1 MSRSTMMKKAVLLLL
16 GLLLIISSH
25 IPVVSAQNIF
35 SSNYWAEKEIV
46 VETPLKLNVVFLSSG
61 SLSRQVLE
69 SALREIMPWYAP
81 YIVYDEKFAGL
92 NFSRIELNVIQAP
105 QTMLRDFAN
114 FIKEIDRDFFDRGEG
129 QRIARDYEQ
138 KLFSMIGGSVR
149 TYWADAW
156 VVQEWLYENGP
167 EYIPGLKKDEYTIYF
182 ITSYELLNALVIYY
196 VDTFSPETKRY
207 FLEGGMTAYGG
218 VHRLYFI
225 DLTSIPMGRDRCG
238 GSPNCKSAT
247 FEYYPSLLFVNM
259 PEPILAKH
267 LATIISEV
275 ITYIFFRGYLY
286 QPSYEVNFYLYFLI
300 IDATT
305 NNAARVLM
313 RDYTAD
319 HISKAVHSL
328 YPYSYYII
336 ETRLEDIDDYPALK
350 QAVFEKSP
358 RIGRTILLKAC
369 SDDDLVTELVFN
381 LPVIKR
387 LEGVKTVVTVLFILD
402 DDAYVCDDRV
412 LGIGF
417 RKGAIAASSHFIMR
431 VEGPSLTLYHEAA
444 HVLGLRHPH
453 DADPYP
459 WATDQVNWL
468 YDYSATPMT
477 YCSPCALRSMYEG
490 EYFTAID
497 KDSVDIGVTLKM
509 IKDARRA
516 VYTALRALE
525 NTQIPMPGGI
535 EPLLRAV
542 DSDIKKAAQ
551 EMVAYNYFNWEAFYG
566 IGAQKASAFDY
577 AYSALQNA
585 LWLSKSVGI
594 FLEDLAEKKRA
605 EEELRTLRDEYTRLR
620 DENTRLENEVNSL
633 KTSLE
638 QARRENTGLNE
649 QLQALRN
656 EVNALKDRVNSLQTE
671 KQSLENERNN
681 LASKLRET
689 EADLGNMRLIT
700 TVLAAVLV
708 AAVAGSLIITRIRG
722 RRVAPP
728 PPPPITIQ

>member
-16 GLLLIISSH
+16 GLLLIIPSH
-25 IPVVSAQNIF
+25 FPVVSAQNIF

-81 YIVYDEKFAGL
+81 SIVYDEKFAGL

-336 ETRLEDIDDYPALK
+336 ETRLEDIDDYPPLK

-402 DDAYVCDDRV
+402 DDAYVCDDSV

-585 LWLSKSVGI
+585 LWLSKSVEI

-605 EEELRTLRDEYTRLR
+605 EEEFQTLREEYTRLR
-620 DENTRLENEVNSL
+620 DENTRLENELNSL

-638 QARRENTGLNE
+638 QARRENAGLSE

-689 EADLGNMRLIT
+689 EAELSNMRLIT
-700 TVLAAVLV
+700 TMLAAVLV

>member
-1 MSRSTMMKKAVLLLL
+1 MIKRAVLLLL
-16 GLLLIISSH
+16 GLLLIIPSH
-25 IPVVSAQNIF
+25 FPVVSAQNIA

-61 SLSRQVLE
+61 SLSRQALE

-81 YIVYDEKFAGL
+81 YIAEDKKFAGL
-92 NFSRIELNVIQAP
+92 NFSRVELNVIQAP
-105 QTMLRDFAN
+105 QKMLQDFAN

-129 QRIARDYEQ
+129 QRIAREYEQ
-138 KLFSMIGGSVR
+138 TLFSMIGGSVR

-167 EYIPGLKKDEYTIYF
+167 KYIPGLKNNEYTIYF
-182 ITSYELLNALVIYY
+182 ITSYELLNALVMYY
-196 VDTFSPETKRY
+196 VDTYSPETKRY
-207 FLEGGMTAYGG
+207 FLEGGMTAFGG

-225 DLTSIPMGRDRCG
+225 DLTSIPMGADRCG
-238 GSPNCKSAT
+238 GRPNCRSAT
-247 FEYYPSLLFVNM
+247 LEYYPSLLFVNM
-259 PEPILAKH
+259 PAQVLAKH

-305 NNAARVLM
+305 TNAARVLM
-313 RDYTAD
+313 QDYTTDYVSRA
-319 HISKAVHSL
+319 IHSL

-350 QAVFEKSP
+350 QAVFERSP
-358 RIGRTILLKAC
+358 RLGRTILLKAC
-369 SDDDLVTELVFN
+369 DEEDLVTNIVFN

-387 LEGVKTVVTVLFILD
+387 FEGVKTVVTVLFILD
-402 DDAYVCDDRV
+402 DDAYVCENYV
-412 LGIGF
+412 LGIGY
-417 RKGAIAASSHFIMR
+417 RKGAIAAASFPLMR
-431 VEGPSLTLYHEAA
+431 VYGPSTTLYHEGA

-459 WATDQVNWL
+459 WAKNLVNWL
-468 YDYSATPMT
+468 YDWSSTPMT
-477 YCSPCALRSMYEG
+477 YCRACRLRSMYEG

-497 KDSVDIGVTLKM
+497 KDNVDIGVTLKM

-516 VYTALRALE
+516 VYNALTALE
-525 NTQIPMPGGI
+525 NSQIPTPASI

-551 EMVAYNYFNWEAFYG
+551 EMAAYNYFNWEAFYG

-585 LWLSKSVGI
+585 LQLSKSVEI
-594 FLEDLAEKKRA
+594 FLGDLAEKTRA
-605 EEELRTLRDEYTRLR
+605 EGEIQTLRDEYTRLR
-620 DENTRLENEVNSL
+620 NENTRLESEINSL

-638 QARRENTGLNE
+638 QARRENTALNE

-671 KQSLENERNN
+671 KQSLENERDN
-681 LASKLRET
+681 LAAKLRET
-689 EADLGNMRLIT
+689 QAELRNMRLVAII
-700 TVLAAVLV
+700 LAAVLV
-708 AAVAGSLIITRIRG
+708 VAVAASLVIPRVRG
-722 RRVAPP
+722 RRVAPL
-728 PPPPITIQ
+728 PPPPITVR

>member
-1 MSRSTMMKKAVLLLL
+1 LRSVMTKKAVLLLL
-16 GLLLIISSH
+16 GLLLIITSH
-25 IPVVSAQNIF
+25 IPVVSAQNIT

-69 SALREIMPWYAP
+69 SALREITPWYAP
-81 YIVYDEKFAGL
+81 YIVDDEKFAGL
-92 NFSRIELNVIQAP
+92 NFSRIELNVVQAP

-129 QRIARDYEQ
+129 QRIARDYERR
-138 KLFSMIGGSVR
+138 LFSMIGGSVL

-218 VHRLYFI
+218 VNRLYFI
-225 DLTSIPMGRDRCG
+225 DLTSVPMGRDRCG
-238 GSPNCKSAT
+238 GSPNCKSPT

-259 PEPILAKH
+259 PETVLAKH
-267 LATIISEV
+267 LATMISEV

-305 NNAARVLM
+305 TNAARVLLQ
-313 RDYTAD
+313 DYTTTYL
-319 HISKAVHSL
+319 SKAVQSL

-369 SDDDLVTELVFN
+369 GDDDLIPQIVFN

-402 DDAYVCDDRV
+402 DDAYICDNYV
-412 LGIGF
+412 VGIGL
-417 RKGAIAASSHFIMR
+417 RNGALAAASQFLMR
-431 VEGPSLTLYHEAA
+431 VEGPSYTLYHEAA

-477 YCSPCALRSMYEG
+477 YCRACALRSMYEG

-497 KDSVDIGVTLKM
+497 KDSIDIGVTLKM

-516 VYTALRALE
+516 VYNALTALE
-525 NTQIPMPGGI
+525 NSQIPLPGGI

-551 EMVAYNYFNWEAFYG
+551 EMAAYNYFNWEAFYG
-566 IGAQKASAFDY
+566 IGAQKTSAFDY
-577 AYSALQNA
+577 AYSALENA
-585 LWLSKSVGI
+585 LRLSKSVEI
-594 FLEDLAEKKRA
+594 FLEDLVEKKQA
-605 EEELRTLRDEYTRLR
+605 EEELQTLRDEYTRLR
-620 DENTRLENEVNSL
+620 DENTRLENDVNSL
-633 KTSLE
+633 KISLE
-638 QARRENTGLNE
+638 QARRENSGLNE

-656 EVNALKDRVNSLQTE
+656 EVNALKDKVNSLQTE
-671 KQSLENERNN
+671 KQSLENERDN

-689 EADLGNMRLIT
+689 EAELSNMRLIT
-700 TVLAAVLV
+700 TMLATVLV

-722 RRVAPP
+722 TRVAPP

>member
-1 MSRSTMMKKAVLLLL
+1 MMKRAVLLLL
-16 GLLLIISSH
+16 GLLLIIPSH
-25 IPVVSAQNIF
+25 FPVVSAQNIA

-46 VETPLKLNVVFLSSG
+46 VETPLRLNVVFLSSG
-61 SLSRQVLE
+61 SLSRQALE

-81 YIVYDEKFAGL
+81 YIARDKKFAGL

-105 QTMLRDFAN
+105 QKMLQDFAN

-129 QRIARDYEQ
+129 QRIAREYEQ
-138 KLFSMIGGSVR
+138 TLFSMIGGSVR

-167 EYIPGLKKDEYTIYF
+167 KYIPGLKNNEYTIYF

-196 VDTFSPETKRY
+196 VDTYSPETKRY
-207 FLEGGMTAYGG
+207 FLEGGMTAFGG

-225 DLTSIPMGRDRCG
+225 DLTSIPMGADQCG
-238 GSPNCKSAT
+238 GRPNCKSAT

-259 PEPILAKH
+259 PAQVLAKH

-305 NNAARVLM
+305 TNAARVLM
-313 RDYTAD
+313 QDYTTDYVSRA
-319 HISKAVHSL
+319 IHSL

-358 RIGRTILLKAC
+358 RLGRTILLKAC
-369 SDDDLVTELVFN
+369 DEEDLVTNIVFN

-387 LEGVKTVVTVLFILD
+387 FEGVKTVVTVLFILD
-402 DDAYVCDDRV
+402 DDAYVCDNYT
-412 LGIGF
+412 LGIGY
-417 RKGAIAASSHFIMR
+417 RKGAIAASSHFLMR
-431 VEGPSLTLYHEAA
+431 VEGPSLTLYHEGS
-444 HVLGLRHPH
+444 HNLGLRHPH
-453 DADPYP
+453 DAVPYP
-459 WATDQVNWL
+459 WATTLQVNWF
-468 YDYSATPMT
+468 YDWSATPMT
-477 YCSPCALRSMYEG
+477 YCSACALRSMYEG
-490 EYFTAID
+490 EYFTTID
-497 KDSVDIGVTLKM
+497 RDSIDIGVTLKM

-516 VYTALRALE
+516 VYNALIALE
-525 NTQIPMPGGI
+525 NSKIPTPASI

-542 DSDIKKAAQ
+542 DSDIKKAAL
-551 EMVAYNYFNWEAFYG
+551 EMAAYNYFNWEAFYG

-585 LWLSKSVGI
+585 LQLSKSVEI
-594 FLEDLAEKKRA
+594 FLGDLAEKTRA
-605 EEELRTLRDEYTRLR
+605 EGELQTLRDEYTRLR
-620 DENTRLENEVNSL
+620 NENTRLESEINSL

-638 QARRENTGLNE
+638 QARRENTALNE

-656 EVNALKDRVNSLQTE
+656 EVNTLKDRVNSLQTE

-681 LASKLRET
+681 LASKLREIET
-689 EADLGNMRLIT
+689 ELGNMRLIT

-728 PPPPITIQ
+728 PPPPTTVQ

>member
-1 MSRSTMMKKAVLLLL
+1 MMKRAVLLLL
-16 GLLLIISSH
+16 GLLLIIPSH
-25 IPVVSAQNIF
+25 FPVVSAQNIA

-61 SLSRQVLE
+61 SLSRQALE

-81 YIVYDEKFAGL
+81 YIAEDEKFAGL

-105 QTMLRDFAN
+105 QTMLQDFAN

-129 QRIARDYEQ
+129 QRIARQYEQ
-138 KLFSMIGGSVR
+138 TLFSMIGGSVR

-167 EYIPGLKKDEYTIYF
+167 KYIPGLKNNEYTIYF

-196 VDTFSPETKRY
+196 VDTYSPETKRY
-207 FLEGGMTAYGG
+207 FLEGGMTAFGG

-225 DLTSIPMGRDRCG
+225 DLTSIPMGADRCG
-238 GSPNCKSAT
+238 GRPNCKSAT

-259 PEPILAKH
+259 PAQVLAKH

-305 NNAARVLM
+305 TNAARVLM
-313 RDYTAD
+313 QDYTTDYVSRA
-319 HISKAVHSL
+319 IHSL

-358 RIGRTILLKAC
+358 RLGRTILLKAC
-369 SDDDLVTELVFN
+369 DEEDLVTNIVFN

-387 LEGVKTVVTVLFILD
+387 FEGVKTVVTVLFILD
-402 DDAYVCDDRV
+402 DDAYVCENNV
-412 LGIGF
+412 LGIGY
-417 RKGAIAASSHFIMR
+417 RKGAIAASSYFIMR
-431 VEGPSLTLYHEAA
+431 VEGPSLTLYHEGS
-444 HVLGLRHPH
+444 HNLGLRHPH
-453 DADPYP
+453 DADPHP
-459 WATDQVNWL
+459 WAKNLVNWL
-468 YDYSATPMT
+468 YDWSATPMT
-477 YCSPCALRSMYEG
+477 YCSACALRSMYEG
-490 EYFTAID
+490 EYFATID
-497 KDSVDIGVTLKM
+497 RDSIDIGVTLKM

-516 VYTALRALE
+516 VYNALIALE
-525 NTQIPMPGGI
+525 NSKIPTPASI

-542 DSDIKKAAQ
+542 ASDIKKAAL
-551 EMVAYNYFNWEAFYG
+551 EMAAYNYFNWEAFYG
-566 IGAQKASAFDY
+566 IGAQKASDFDY

-585 LWLSKSVGI
+585 LQLSKSVEI
-594 FLEDLAEKKRA
+594 FLGDLAEKTRA
-605 EEELRTLRDEYTRLR
+605 EGELQTLRDEYTRLR
-620 DENTRLENEVNSL
+620 NENTRLESEVNSL

-638 QARRENTGLNE
+638 QARRENTALNE

-656 EVNALKDRVNSLQTE
+656 EVNTLKDRVNSLQTE

-681 LASKLRET
+681 LASKLREIET
-689 EADLGNMRLIT
+689 ELGNMRLIT

-728 PPPPITIQ
+728 PPPPTTVQ